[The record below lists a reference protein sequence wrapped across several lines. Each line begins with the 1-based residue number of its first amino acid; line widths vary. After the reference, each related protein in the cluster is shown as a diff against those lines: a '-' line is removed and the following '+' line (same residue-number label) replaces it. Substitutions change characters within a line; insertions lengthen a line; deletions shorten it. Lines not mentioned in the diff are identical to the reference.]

1 MSKKE
6 LIKRYVLCLVSLF
19 VSALGVALTK
29 HGELGMSPISS
40 VSNIL
45 SLKFTQLS
53 LGNWLIIWNCMLIA
67 GQIIILRKKFRL
79 IQFLQIPLSFLF
91 GWFTDICMMIVKNIP
106 TDVYIMKLIM
116 VISGIAILGFGISL
130 AVTAD
135 AIMNSGEAF
144 VKAVS
149 DVSGKQ
155 FGNLKI
161 VFDIMCVVLSIMLS
175 MIFFK
180 MKIFGTREGILISAL
195 FTGITVKFF
204 TKLTRQ
210 PLEKLLTK

>member
-6 LIKRYVLCLVSLF
+6 LVKRYVLCAVSLF

-53 LGNWLIIWNCMLIA
+53 LGSWLIIWNCILIA
-67 GQIIILRKKFRL
+67 GQVIVLRKKFQP
-79 IQFLQIPLSFLF
+79 IQLLQIPLSFLF
-91 GWFTDICMMIVKNIP
+91 GWFTDICMMIVEHIP
-106 TDVYIMKLIM
+106 ADLYIVKMLM
-116 VISGIAILGFGISL
+116 VISGIVVLGFGISL
-130 AVTAD
+130 AVTANV
-135 AIMNSGEAF
+135 IMNSGEAF

-149 DVSGKQ
+149 DVSQKQ
-155 FGNLKI
+155 FGNMKI
-161 VFDIMCVVLSIMLS
+161 VFDIFCVVLSIILS
-175 MIFFK
+175 MIFFD
-180 MKIFGTREGILISAL
+180 MKILGTREGTVISAL
-195 FTGITVKFF
+195 FTGFTVKFF
-204 TKLTRQ
+204 TKATRE

>member
-1 MSKKE
+1 
-6 LIKRYVLCLVSLF
+6 
-19 VSALGVALTK
+19 
-29 HGELGMSPISS
+29 MSPISS

-180 MKIFGTREGILISAL
+180 MKIFGTREGTLISAL

>member
-1 MSKKE
+1 
-6 LIKRYVLCLVSLF
+6 
-19 VSALGVALTK
+19 
-29 HGELGMSPISS
+29 
-40 VSNIL
+40 
-45 SLKFTQLS
+45 
-53 LGNWLIIWNCMLIA
+53 
-67 GQIIILRKKFRL
+67 
-79 IQFLQIPLSFLF
+79 
-91 GWFTDICMMIVKNIP
+91 MMIVKNIP

-180 MKIFGTREGILISAL
+180 MKIFGTREGTLISAL

>member
-116 VISGIAILGFGISL
+116 VISSIAILGFGISL

-161 VFDIMCVVLSIMLS
+161 VFDIMCVVLSMMLS

-180 MKIFGTREGILISAL
+180 MKIFGTREGTLISAL

>member
-180 MKIFGTREGILISAL
+180 MKIFGTREGTLISAL

>member
-19 VSALGVALTK
+19 VLALGVALTK

-161 VFDIMCVVLSIMLS
+161 VFDIMCVLLSIMLS

-180 MKIFGTREGILISAL
+180 MKIFGTREGTLISAL

>member
-6 LIKRYVLCLVSLF
+6 LIKRYVLCIVSLF

-180 MKIFGTREGILISAL
+180 MKIFGTREGTLISA
-195 FTGITVKFF
+195 FH
-204 TKLTRQ
+204 
-210 PLEKLLTK
+210 LLVTQVVR